1 MAAASAYLLHVPEA
15 RREIILDR
23 AEKNRY
29 FPGATAAEPV
39 EKFPHGRN
47 AALIVLASFRDGA
60 LTHIANG
67 RKGASAG
74 TGLARLNMTDF
85 QRLERPLPFVELVGL
100 VPPKFRAPLRRVL
113 DGGGL
118 LPPKTLG
125 AVVDALTQR
134 DPNLVSRLARFS
146 ERRAQ
151 TIRNL
156 EPAERAN
163 LAIQKESLGLAL
175 ALDIAGMP
183 RAEILSWSPT
193 PGKPAS
199 FLEGLPG
206 ARVREDVMIIKDFT
220 SLPGFEAVR
229 DATNVAAM
237 TFENPSDRSQKLT
250 VIMANRLPLEEQTGA
265 DLIYYNETY
274 RAFVLVQYKA
284 MEKAEERVAFRW
296 QDGDR
301 FSNEIER
308 MDVMLAELAKC
319 AVDDAPEG
327 FRLCSNPFFLKFC
340 SRVVFNPDDT
350 GLFSGIYLPLD
361 LWKSLHAG
369 GRLKGPQGGNVLS
382 FENVGRKLSNSEF
395 IELVANSWV
404 GTTIPQ
410 SAELAKVIRAVLESG
425 RTVTFAMKH
434 LPASDDADGAGPT
447 APLDFPSLRFD
458 DDRTPADE
466 WFDLEEVVEPQPSPS
481 PRTDYDHELPG
492 RPTVGASQN
501 K

>member
-1 MAAASAYLLHVPEA
+1 MAVASAYVLHVPEG

-23 AEKNRY
+23 AEENQY

-39 EKFPHGRN
+39 DRFAHGRN
-47 AALIVLASFRDGA
+47 AALIVLASFRGGA
-60 LTHIANG
+60 ITHIANG

-74 TGLARLNMTDF
+74 TGLVRLNMTDF
-85 QRLERPLPFVELVGL
+85 QRLDRPLPFEELVGL
-100 VPPKFRAPLRRVL
+100 VPPKFRAPLRRLL
-113 DGGGL
+113 DSGGL
-118 LPPKTLG
+118 LPPKTFR
-125 AVVDALTQR
+125 AVVDALTER
-134 DPNLVSRLARFS
+134 DPSLVSRIARFS

-175 ALDIAGMP
+175 DIAGMP
-183 RAEILSWSPT
+183 RAEVLSWSPT

-237 TFENPSDRSQKLT
+237 TFENPSDPSQKLT

-296 QDGDR
+296 RDGDQ

-308 MDVMLAELAKC
+308 MDAMLAELAKC
-319 AVDDAPEG
+319 PVDDAPEG

-395 IELVANSWV
+395 VELVANSWV

-410 SAELAKVIRAVLESG
+410 SAELAKVIRAVLETG
-425 RTVTFAMKH
+425 RTVTFAVKH
-434 LPASDDADGAGPT
+434 LPALEDADGAGPT
-447 APLDFPSLRFD
+447 APLDLPSLRLD
-458 DDRTPADE
+458 DNRTLANE
-466 WFDLEEVVEPQPSPS
+466 WLDVEEAVGPERAQVRR
-481 PRTDYDHELPG
+481 RT
-492 RPTVGASQN
+492 RVG
-501 K
+501 